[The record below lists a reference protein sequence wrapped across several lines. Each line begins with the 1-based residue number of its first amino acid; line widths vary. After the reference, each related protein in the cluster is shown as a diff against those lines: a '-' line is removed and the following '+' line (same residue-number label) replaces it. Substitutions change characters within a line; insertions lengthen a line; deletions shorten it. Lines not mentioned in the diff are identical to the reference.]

1 MSVIEFA
8 RALNQEFPRAA
19 PEDPRIQDAGAG
31 DLVKREARWS
41 WALLVLI
48 GALSLA
54 SAEAQDTDIPGVTAS
69 LNAARQYDGVLHVSI
84 LLHNA
89 GGKDV
94 AVSKAL
100 DYADVHLIDRR
111 ANRKLFPLKDA
122 NGHFLAGPVA
132 DWNGGGRWFLKLPR
146 DADTMLWVLFD
157 PVASGAAVTIEV
169 PFLQPFADVRV
180 SEGPPA
186 SGAVVPSG
194 APPIRARVESAT
206 RANGQLV
213 ARLRIENP
221 GTARAS
227 GPAISYRD
235 VYALDAR
242 GKRAYPLLK
251 DSDGLFL
258 AQPQSDRNEGGRW
271 FLSGA
276 LPGQPIAMT
285 LTFQAPPDDVSSV
298 DVIVPRFAP
307 FEAVAISGSGGAQPG
322 GIGVAGRSVEL
333 QAALKD
339 LAADVTPQQIHIN
352 LAADVLFDFDQA
364 VVKPEAE
371 PSLMKVVTVLKSYPG
386 AQVSIEGHT
395 DAKGNDA
402 YNQGLSERRATAVAQ
417 WLAAHANLRA
427 ADVHTRGWGRTKPIA
442 PNTKPDGSDDP
453 AGRAR
458 NRRVEITVTKP

>member
-1 MSVIEFA
+1 MKHAAWFGWLLL
-8 RALNQEFPRAA
+8 ALTRVVVAA
-19 PEDPRIQDAGAG
+19 STGP
-31 DLVKREARWS
+31 L
-41 WALLVLI
+41 
-48 GALSLA
+48 
-54 SAEAQDTDIPGVTAS
+54 DTDVPGVTAT
-69 LNAARQYDGVLHVSI
+69 LTAARQYDGVLHINI

-89 GGKDV
+89 SGKDV

-100 DYADVHLIDRR
+100 TYADVHLIDKR
-111 ANRKLFPLKDA
+111 ANRKQFPLKDA

-132 DWNGGGRWFLKLPR
+132 DWNEGGRWFLKLPR
-146 DADTMLWVLFD
+146 DADTTLWVLFD
-157 PVASGAAVTIEV
+157 PVSPGASVTVEV
-169 PFLQPFADVRV
+169 PFLQPFTDVSV

-186 SGAVVPSG
+186 QGAMVPSS

-206 RANGQLV
+206 RSNGQLV
-213 ARLRIENP
+213 VRLRIENP
-221 GTARAS
+221 GTTRAS
-227 GPAISYRD
+227 GPAIAYRD

-251 DSDGLFL
+251 DSGGLFL
-258 AQPQSDRNEGGRW
+258 AQPQSDKNEGGRW

-276 LPGQPIAMT
+276 QPGLQTSLT
-285 LTFQAPPDDVSSV
+285 LTFEAPPDSVGSV

-307 FEAVAISGSGGAQPG
+307 FEAVQIAGSGGAQAG

-339 LAADVTPQQIHIN
+339 LAADVTSQQIRIN

-364 VVKPEAE
+364 TVKPEAE
-371 PSLMKVVTVLKSYPG
+371 PSLKKVVTVLKSYPN

-442 PNTKPDGSDDP
+442 SNTKPDGSDDP
-453 AGRAR
+453 SGRAR

>member
-1 MSVIEFA
+1 MKHQAQWA
-8 RALNQEFPRAA
+8 RAL
-19 PEDPRIQDAGAG
+19 
-31 DLVKREARWS
+31 L
-41 WALLVLI
+41 ALA
-48 GALSLA
+48 GALSAA
-54 SAEAQDTDIPGVTAS
+54 SAGAQDTDIPGVTAT
-69 LNAARQYDGVLHVSI
+69 LYAARQYDGVLHVGI

-89 GGKDV
+89 SGKDV
-94 AVSKAL
+94 SVSKAL

-132 DWNGGGRWFLKLPR
+132 DWNGGGRWFLKIPR

-169 PFLQPFADVRV
+169 PDLQPFTDVPV
-180 SEGPPA
+180 SEGAPPA
-186 SGAVVPSG
+186 GATVPSS
-194 APPIRARVESAT
+194 APPTRARVESAL
-206 RANGQLV
+206 RSDGQLV
-213 ARLRIENP
+213 VRLRIENP
-221 GTARAS
+221 GTARAG

-242 GKRAYPLLK
+242 GRRAYPLLK

-276 LPGQPIAMT
+276 QPGQPVAMT
-285 LTFQAPPDDVSSV
+285 LTFQAPPDEVSSV
-298 DVIVPRFAP
+298 DIIVPRFAP
-307 FEAVAISGSGGAQPG
+307 FEAVAITGSGGAQAG

-339 LAADVTPQQIHIN
+339 LAAEVTPQQIHIN

-364 VVKPEAE
+364 AVKPEAE
-371 PSLMKVVTVLKSYPG
+371 PSLTKVVTVLKSYPG
-386 AQVSIEGHT
+386 AKVSIDGHT

-402 YNQGLSERRATAVAQ
+402 YNQGLSERRASAVAG
-417 WLAAHANLRA
+417 WLEAHASLRP
-427 ADVHTRGWGRTKPIA
+427 ADVRTRGWGRSKPIA
-442 PNTKPDGSDDP
+442 PNTRPDGSDDP

-458 NRRVEITVTKP
+458 NRRVEITVMKS